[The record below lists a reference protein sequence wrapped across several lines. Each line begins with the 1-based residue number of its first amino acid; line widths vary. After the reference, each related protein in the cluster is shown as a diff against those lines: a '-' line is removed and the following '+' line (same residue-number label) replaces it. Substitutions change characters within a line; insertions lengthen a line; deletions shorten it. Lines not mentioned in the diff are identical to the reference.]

1 MYRLETNRMKSKFN
15 DQRRYS
21 NCTRTAALILVL
33 VMSFS
38 SVQGAEKILVK
49 NLADI
54 EGNRTNPLVGI
65 GFVAG
70 LNGTGGKTPITRETL
85 VNFTQRIGQRV
96 DPLFRA
102 LTRNDTQL
110 KTDNVSV
117 VAVTADLRVTDRPG
131 QVIDVTVAALD
142 DAKSLQGGMLMMTPL
157 YGADQRVYAVA
168 SGTVSIGGFSFSGD
182 AASVVKNHPTKGM
195 SQGRVEL
202 PTPMSNVSARSM
214 RLLLRDADATT
225 AVRVADAINDLS
237 PGAAHALD
245 SAAIDV
251 QVPPEYWFD
260 KQRFVSMVQQ
270 LPVEASSRARVVV
283 NEATGTII
291 IGGDVKLSPDV
302 ALAHANLSITTGETP
317 EVSQPLPF
325 SQGETAVVPRTEIT
339 VEEESNSLSVIKE
352 NATVADLA
360 QALNA
365 LGVTPRDLGM
375 IFLNLR
381 AQGALRAELIIK

>member
-1 MYRLETNRMKSKFN
+1 MRVNRVK
-15 DQRRYS
+15 
-21 NCTRTAALILVL
+21 AARSI
-33 VMSFS
+33 
-38 SVQGAEKILVK
+38 
-49 NLADI
+49 
-54 EGNRTNPLVGI
+54 PGI
-65 GFVAG
+65 GFEEATDAQPEKEEHEYIPPSLEAG
-70 LNGTGGKTPITRETL
+70 R
-85 VNFTQRIGQRV
+85 
-96 DPLFRA
+96 PLP
-102 LTRNDTQL
+102 
-110 KTDNVSV
+110 V
-117 VAVTADLRVTDRPG
+117 LRSR
-131 QVIDVTVAALD
+131 
-142 DAKSLQGGMLMMTPL
+142 
-157 YGADQRVYAVA
+157 
-168 SGTVSIGGFSFSGD
+168 
-182 AASVVKNHPTKGM
+182 
-195 SQGRVEL
+195 
-202 PTPMSNVSARSM
+202 
-214 RLLLRDADATT
+214 
-225 AVRVADAINDLS
+225 
-237 PGAAHALD
+237 
-245 SAAIDV
+245 
-251 QVPPEYWFD
+251 YWFD